1 VTTVLVVAAV
11 WVVAAVVSVL
21 WLGRVL
27 RKRAAELPDRTE
39 TEEKKR

>member
-1 VTTVLVVAAV
+1 MIAVAAWAV
-11 WVVAAVVSVL
+11 TAVVTVL

-39 TEEKKR
+39 TETEEKRC